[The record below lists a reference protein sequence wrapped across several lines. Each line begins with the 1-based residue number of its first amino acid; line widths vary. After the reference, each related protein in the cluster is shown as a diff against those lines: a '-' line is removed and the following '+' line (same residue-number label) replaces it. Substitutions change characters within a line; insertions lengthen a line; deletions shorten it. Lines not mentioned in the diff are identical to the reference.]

1 MFGDQTWFDLANH
14 SPNILGYFKNYLG
27 LSRAMYAT
35 DYPFAS
41 HAMATALQERM
52 GFSPD
57 ELEEINWKN
66 ANRLFDLGL

>member
-1 MFGDQTWFDLANH
+1 
-14 SPNILGYFKNYLG
+14 
-27 LSRAMYAT
+27 
-35 DYPFAS
+35 
-41 HAMATALQERM
+41 MATALQERM